1 MENGV
6 NEVVTNLNENFLI
19 KLQDG
24 NIKAATPITRLKI
37 NGTDTEYFYYAI
49 DDENDS
55 NKASI
60 LASRL
65 TIEEKNGQKM
75 EVLKD
80 LADEEERKLA
90 FQLFSEAYS
99 MIKKENKTNNQ

>member
-1 MENGV
+1 
-6 NEVVTNLNENFLI
+6 
-19 KLQDG
+19 
-24 NIKAATPITRLKI
+24 
-37 NGTDTEYFYYAI
+37 
-49 DDENDS
+49 
-55 NKASI
+55 
-60 LASRL
+60 
-65 TIEEKNGQKM
+65 M